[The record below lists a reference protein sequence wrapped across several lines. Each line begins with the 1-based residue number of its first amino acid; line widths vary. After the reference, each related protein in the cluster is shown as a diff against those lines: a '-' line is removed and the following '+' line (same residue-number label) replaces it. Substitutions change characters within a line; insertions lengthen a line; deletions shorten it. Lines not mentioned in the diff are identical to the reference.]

1 MPDDAM
7 PIPMSHLIA
16 LGLNHQ
22 TAPVSLRERVAF
34 SEQALPATLAALRG
48 LPGVE
53 EVALLSTCNRTEIYA
68 LTGGDGDALV
78 DWLAAHPQDGGG
90 TRTPLALHDYLY
102 RHADADAVRH
112 LFRVATGLDSLVLGE
127 PQILGQVKQAWAAA
141 REAGCLGNRLDR
153 LFQHA
158 FVTAKR
164 ARTDTRIGANPV
176 SVASAAVRM
185 AEETFARP
193 ADSSIL
199 LIGAGETIELT
210 ALHLVQAKA
219 KRLLFANRTVAHA
232 QELASRHGGV
242 ALPLT
247 ELERHL
253 AEADIV
259 FSATA
264 ARDPILRKPQVAAA
278 LKQRRHRP
286 MLLLDLAVPRDIAPD
301 VAELSD
307 VFLYTV
313 DDLERVIEDNRRS
326 RREAADAAEAI
337 VDLQVARFVE
347 TLNASAHHGPL
358 KQLRAHG
365 EAARD
370 ETLAKAQ
377 QMLAAG
383 QDPAAVLQQLA
394 HTLTNRLLHAPT
406 TALREAAING
416 DIDLMRAAERMFPHH
431 PPAHTPLSEA
441 LDRELHPDH
450 APQHPPH
457 PDRDD
462 DADPA
467 PQA

>member
-1 MPDDAM
+1 
-7 PIPMSHLIA
+7 MSHLVA
-16 LGLNHQ
+16 LGINHQ
-22 TAPVSLRERVAF
+22 TAPVALRERVAF
-34 SEQALPATLAALRG
+34 SDDALPATLAALRA

-53 EVALLSTCNRTEIYA
+53 EVALLSTCNRTEVYA

-78 DWLAAHPQDGGG
+78 DWLAAHPQDGSG
-90 TRTPLALHDYLY
+90 RASLALRDYLY
-102 RHADADAVRH
+102 RHRDGEAVRH

-141 REAGCLGNRLDR
+141 RSAGTLGGRLDR

-185 AEETFARP
+185 AEATFARP
-193 ADSSIL
+193 ADSTIL

-219 KRLLFANRTVAHA
+219 KRLLFANRTLAHA

-247 ELERHL
+247 ELDRHL

-264 ARDPILRKPQVAAA
+264 ARDPILHRAEVAAA
-278 LKQRRHRP
+278 LRQRRHRP

-301 VAELSD
+301 VAEIDD

-313 DDLERVIEDNRRS
+313 DDLERVIEENRRN

-337 VDLQVARFVE
+337 VELQVARFVE
-347 TLNASAHHGPL
+347 TLNASAHNGSL
-358 KQLRAHG
+358 KRLRAHG

-370 ETLAKAQ
+370 ESLAKAQ

-383 QDPAAVLQQLA
+383 HDPAAVLQQLA

-406 TALREAAING
+406 TALREAALNG
-416 DIDLMRAAERMFPHH
+416 DVDIVRAAERMFPHRA
-431 PPAHTPLSEA
+431 PPHSPLADAVEHQ
-441 LDRELHPDH
+441 LHPH
-450 APQHPPH
+450 PQHP
-457 PDRDD
+457 DQTRD

>member
-1 MPDDAM
+1 
-7 PIPMSHLIA
+7 MSHLVAFGI
-16 LGLNHQ
+16 NHQ
-22 TAPVSLRERVAF
+22 TAPVALRAEVAF
-34 SEQALPATLAALRG
+34 AADALPATLSALRA

-53 EVALLSTCNRTEIYA
+53 EVALLSTCNRTEVYA

-78 DWLAAHPQDGGG
+78 EWLAAHPQDG
-90 TRTPLALHDYLY
+90 RNPLALHDYLY
-102 RHADADAVRH
+102 RHRDDEAVRH

-141 REAGCLGNRLDR
+141 RTAGTLGSRLDR

-193 ADSSIL
+193 ADSTIL

-219 KRLLFANRTVAHA
+219 KRLLFANRTLAHA
-232 QELASRHGGV
+232 QDLASRHGGV
-242 ALPLT
+242 ALPLS
-247 ELERHL
+247 ELDRHL
-253 AEADIV
+253 FEADIV

-264 ARDPILRKPQVAAA
+264 SREPILRRDEVKAA
-278 LKQRRHRP
+278 LRKRRHRP
-286 MLLLDLAVPRDIAPD
+286 MLLLDLAVPRDIAAD
-301 VAELSD
+301 VAEVED

-337 VDLQVARFVE
+337 VELQVARFAE
-347 TLNASAHHGPL
+347 TLAASAHHGSL
-358 KQLRAHG
+358 KRLRAHG
-365 EAARD
+365 ESARD
-370 ETLAKAQ
+370 DALAKARQ
-377 QMLAAG
+377 LLAG
-383 QDPAAVLQQLA
+383 GHDPAEVLQQLA

-406 TALREAAING
+406 AALREAALNG
-416 DIDLMRAAERMFPHH
+416 DVELVRAAERLFPGHSLPHH
-431 PPAHTPLSEA
+431 LPAHSRLA
-441 LDRELHPDH
+441 DAVDHGLHPAHHERNNDI
-450 APQHPPH
+450 
-457 PDRDD
+457 RD

-467 PQA
+467 P